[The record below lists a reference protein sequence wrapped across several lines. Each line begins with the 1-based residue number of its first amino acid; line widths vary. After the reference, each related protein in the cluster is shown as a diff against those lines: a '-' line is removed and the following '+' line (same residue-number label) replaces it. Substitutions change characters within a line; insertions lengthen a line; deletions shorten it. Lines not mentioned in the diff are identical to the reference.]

1 VSSDRK
7 QADSGLS
14 VTTLMIASASSL
26 AAAVLVSKIWGP
38 GTLIGAGATPVIVAL
53 VSEAL
58 KRPARVIDTVRET
71 RTARFDPV
79 AEGRRGLR
87 EGDLEAARPVMPA
100 AAAAQRRVHTA
111 SARPGLLRLPRP
123 RVLAAVATG
132 IVAFVLAGVLL
143 TSSELVLGKSVVSS
157 AKRTTYI
164 PVSRSTSDTKKDS
177 EDKQD
182 TTSTTTSPEDTTST
196 TTPSTTTAPAEPPD
210 TETTPTGPPAE
221 QTSPV
226 PQQTSPAPGAPPPT
240 TGPAPPGATPPAT
253 TTP

>member
-1 VSSDRK
+1 VSSDRQ
-7 QADSGLS
+7 QAQSGLS

-26 AAAVLVSKIWGP
+26 VAAVLVSKVWGP

-71 RTARFDPV
+71 RAARYDPV

-87 EGDLEAARPVMPA
+87 EGDLDVARPAMPA
-100 AAAAQRRVHTA
+100 AAVAQRRVHRA
-111 SARPGLLRLPRP
+111 SERRGLRHLPRP
-123 RVLAAVATG
+123 RVMAAIATG
-132 IVAFVLAGVLL
+132 IAAFILAGVLL

-164 PVSRSTSDTKKDS
+164 PVSRNASDTKKKDTQ
-177 EDKQD
+177 DKQD
-182 TTSTTTSPEDTTST
+182 TTSTSTGTTST
-196 TTPSTTTAPAEPPD
+196 TTVPDTTSTPEPPP
-210 TETTPTGPPAE
+210 TATTPTGPPAE
-221 QTSPV
+221 QTAPA
-226 PQQTSPAPGAPPPT
+226 PQQTTPPAAAPTTPSNAAPPS
-240 TGPAPPGATPPAT
+240 ATPPAT

>member
-7 QADSGLS
+7 QAESGLS

-26 AAAVLVSKIWGP
+26 AAAVLVSKVWGP

-71 RTARFDPV
+71 RAARYDPV
-79 AEGRRGLR
+79 AEGRRGMR
-87 EGDLEAARPVMPA
+87 EGDLDVARPVMPA

-111 SARPGLLRLPRP
+111 SARPGLRRLPRP
-123 RVLAAVATG
+123 RVMAAVATG
-132 IVAFVLAGVLL
+132 IVAFILAGVLL

-164 PVSRSTSDTKKDS
+164 PVSRNTSETKKDS
-177 EDKQD
+177 PDQQD
-182 TTSTTTSPEDTTST
+182 TTSTSTSTENTTST
-196 TTPSTTTAPAEPPD
+196 TTPTAVPAEPPA

-221 QTSPV
+221 QTSPA
-226 PQQTSPAPGAPPPT
+226 PQQTAPAPGATPT
-240 TGPAPPGATPPAT
+240 TPANPAPPGATPPAT
-253 TTP
+253 TP